1 MVRINDSIRKD
12 ADYLGS
18 KMTKKYDITVGGR
31 SVSADSY
38 VEICNPANTA
48 EVVGEAPV
56 GTEEHLDKA
65 IAAATKAFDT
75 WRCSSEEQRIDVCN
89 AIAKVC
95 TDHAEELAVLLTKEQ
110 GKPLGGMGSRFE
122 MGGCAGWAAY
132 TGSLSLPDKVI
143 EDSDERHVVQQRVPL
158 GVVGSITPWNWPLM
172 IAIWHIVPAIRTGN
186 TVVIK
191 PSPFTPL
198 STLRMVEL
206 MNEVL
211 PPGLVNAV
219 SGGDELG
226 AALTHHAG
234 IGKIVFTGSITTGKK
249 VMASAAR
256 GVTPVTLELG
266 GNDAGILLPGED
278 PVKFAEGLFFGS
290 MINSGQTCGALKRLY
305 VHDDDLDATV
315 AALAGFAKN
324 ISMGDGMDESNML
337 GPLQNERQFKRVIE
351 LVDDARANGGK
362 CVTGGKPA
370 GGPNYFYP
378 VTFVTGISDG
388 VRLVDEEQF
397 GPVLPIISYTDIDD
411 AIQRANGTDFGLD
424 ASVWGSD
431 TQETA
436 RVAAQLEAGT
446 VFVNKHAELQPHIPF
461 GGIKCSGLGVEFA
474 EEGLA
479 AYTSIKIINAA
490 A

>member
-1 MVRINDSIRKD
+1 
-12 ADYLGS
+12 
-18 KMTKKYDITVGGR
+18 MTKKYDMTIGGK
-31 SVSADSY
+31 SVAANSY
-38 VEICNPANTA
+38 VEIRNPANTE
-48 EVVGEAPV
+48 EVVGKAAV
-56 GTEEHLDKA
+56 GTKEHLDQA
-65 IAAATKAFDT
+65 IAAAAKAFKA
-75 WRCSSEEQRIDVCN
+75 WRFSTDEERIGACN

-95 TDHAEELAVLLTKEQ
+95 TDHADELAVLLTKEQ
-110 GKPLGGMGSRFE
+110 GKPLGGIGSRFE
-122 MGGCAGWAAY
+122 LGGCAGWAGY
-132 TGSLSLPDKVI
+132 TGSLSLPDKTI
-143 EDSDERHVVQQRVPL
+143 EDSDERHVIQKRVPL
-158 GVVGSITPWNWPLM
+158 GVVGSITPWNWPLI
-172 IAIWHIVPAIRTGN
+172 IAIWHIVPGIRTGN

-198 STLRMVEL
+198 STLRLVEL

-211 PPGLVNAV
+211 PAGLINVV

-226 AALTHHAG
+226 AELTNHKG
-234 IGKIVFTGSITTGKK
+234 IDKIVFTGSIATGKK
-249 VMASAAR
+249 VMASAAK

-278 PVKFAEGLFFGS
+278 AAKFAEGLFFGS

-305 VHDDDLDATV
+305 VHEDDLQSTVDALV
-315 AALAGFAKN
+315 GFAGN
-324 ISMGDGMDESNML
+324 IVMGDGMEDGSML
-337 GPLQNERQFKRVIE
+337 GPLQNERQFKRVVE
-351 LVDDARANGGK
+351 LVEDAKANGGK
-362 CVTGGKPA
+362 CVIGGEPL

-397 GPVLPIISYTDIDD
+397 GPVLPIVTYTDLDD
-411 AIQRANGTDFGLD
+411 AIARANGTEFGLD

-431 TQETA
+431 AKETA

-446 VFVNKHAELQPHIPF
+446 VFINKHAEIQPHVPF